1 MKMHLTNYA
10 VNKAEKDFEIKSD
23 IPDIGRGTKRSIIWF
38 LKYLTQQGYDSEKFW
53 KDMCDV
59 IVKTILMIQP
69 ILAHTYHTSIPDENE
84 NNNCFEVLGF
94 DILVD
99 RKCKPWYIIIIII
112 YRLMEVNHSPSFTC
126 DSPLDNQVKTEVIG
140 TTLSMLQVSAYD
152 RKHVTKYHGISAK
165 RRLYGGDTT
174 KNSIDK
180 VKIKEKYEEKRAKL
194 EAKYAN
200 ILKLIYPSDDPELQ
214 KKYDQ
219 FLSAAE
225 ELNGKGSRG
234 SVIIR
239 KKGSK
244 TGESGSGGDVEEDED
259 DDEEYEEK
267 NIPSYRK
274 PLQRTKMST
283 RRANSSINT
292 YN

>member
-1 MKMHLTNYA
+1 
-10 VNKAEKDFEIKSD
+10 
-23 IPDIGRGTKRSIIWF
+23 
-38 LKYLTQQGYDSEKFW
+38 
-53 KDMCDV
+53 
-59 IVKTILMIQP
+59 
-69 ILAHTYHTSIPDENE
+69 
-84 NNNCFEVLGF
+84 
-94 DILVD
+94 
-99 RKCKPWYIIIIII
+99 
-112 YRLMEVNHSPSFTC
+112 MEVNHSPSFTC

-140 TTLSMLQVSAYD
+140 TTLSMIQVSAYD
-152 RKHVTKYHGISAK
+152 RKHVSKYHGISAK
-165 RRLYGGDTT
+165 RRLYGGDTS

-194 EAKYAN
+194 ELKYAN
-200 ILKLIYPSDDPELQ
+200 ILKLIYPSDDPEKQ

-234 SVIIR
+234 VIIHKR
-239 KKGSK
+239 RDSKSK
-244 TGESGSGGDVEEDED
+244 TGESDDIEEDE

-283 RRANSSINT
+283 RRANSSINI
-292 YN
+292 YIYYLFI